1 MEWLQKNLTTPSELC
16 LKVGARVMVTANLP
30 SADKQSLIAAN
41 GDMGT
46 VYGWDPTAICV
57 TLDNGREIDV
67 EHHTWD
73 FDPTSERN
81 TGTFRQFPLRLA
93 WACTIHKSQGL
104 TLDAALQRRRI
115 FSMYYLSPPRI
126 PSAQHPPPRSVVAC
140 VSVCRRTL
148 AAWQRSVARS
158 SR

>member
-1 MEWLQKNLTTPSELC
+1 M
-16 LKVGARVMVTANLP
+16 
-30 SADKQSLIAAN
+30 
-41 GDMGT
+41 
-46 VYGWDPTAICV
+46 

-104 TLDAALQRRRI
+104 TLDAALIDIRAAREPGQAYVAVSRVKSLAGLHLKDWFQGMFISPQAKDFHQRI
-115 FSMYYLSPPRI
+115 ADGLVKTGG
-126 PSAQHPPPRSVVAC
+126 RS
-140 VSVCRRTL
+140 
-148 AAWQRSVARS
+148 
-158 SR
+158 